1 MDTDMENLKVLL
13 FLAQGFEDLEAASMI
28 SVCGWTEYRD
38 EIPTV
43 RVVTTGFH
51 EVVEGRF
58 GLAIRCDVLMDAVS
72 PNDYTALALPGGFH
86 SHGFDEAYDSRVHEL
101 VRAIHSNAGT
111 IATMCV
117 GVLPVAEAGL
127 LRGGKATTYPH
138 SRYHDNPGR
147 LRDLG
152 CDPTPGPVEV
162 WNRIIS
168 CAGPAHSLEVSFLLL
183 ENLIGTRPA
192 AEVKRCMVDR
202 SVSRTPA
209 GEDLSG

>member
-1 MDTDMENLKVLL
+1 MSDLKVLL
-13 FLAQGFEDLEAASMI
+13 FLARGFEDLEAVSVI
-28 SVCGWTEYRD
+28 SACGWTEYRD

-58 GLAIRCDVLMDAVS
+58 GMSIRCDLPMDAVD
-72 PNDYTALALPGGFH
+72 PNDYAALALPGGFH
-86 SHGFDEAYDSRVHEL
+86 SHGFGEAYDPRVHEL
-101 VRAIHSNAGT
+101 ARAVHSNAGT

-127 LRGGKATTYPH
+127 LRGGRATTYPH
-138 SRYHDNPGR
+138 SRYHDNPAR

-168 CAGPAHSLEVSFLLL
+168 CSGPAHSLEVSWLLI
-183 ENLIGTRPA
+183 ESLIGSRSA
-192 AEVKRCMVDR
+192 AEVKRYMVDR
-202 SVSRTPA
+202 SVGRTTS
-209 GEDLSG
+209 GGGLSG